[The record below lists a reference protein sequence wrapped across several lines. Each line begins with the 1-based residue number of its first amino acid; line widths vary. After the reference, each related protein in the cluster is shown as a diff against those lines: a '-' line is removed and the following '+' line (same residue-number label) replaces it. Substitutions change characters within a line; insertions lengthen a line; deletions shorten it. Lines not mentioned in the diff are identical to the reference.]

1 MSISNARIINGSAF
15 LISVFSMAFALY
27 LEHYQNLAPC
37 PLCIFQRVFVIL
49 AGLAFLIAFIHNSK
63 TIYSYIY
70 ASLALSASVGGITVA
85 GRHVWLQNLPPSE
98 VPSCGPGLDY
108 LLNAFPLNEVLQ
120 TVFTGSGECANI
132 SWSLL
137 YLTLP
142 EWVLILFTGLCA
154 MSILQLV
161 FNDTVQI
168 STQSPGHF

>member
-1 MSISNARIINGSAF
+1 MTISNARIINGSAF

-37 PLCIFQRVFVIL
+37 PLCVFQRVFVIL
-49 AGLAFLIAFIHNSK
+49 AGIFFLIAFIHNPKSFF
-63 TIYSYIY
+63 SYIY
-70 ASLALSASVGGITVA
+70 AFLALLASIGGIIVA

-108 LLNAFPLNEVLQ
+108 LLDAFPMNEVLQ

-132 SWSLL
+132 SWSLM

-154 MSILQLV
+154 MAILQLV
-161 FNDTVQI
+161 FNDTEQA
-168 STQSPGHF
+168 